1 MKSIFFLFA
10 LIFSVNLLKAD
21 GGDTIY
27 EGVDLSEEFILFMPN
42 AFSPNGD
49 GRNDYFAPV
58 GIGITL
64 DYFEMRI
71 YNRQGNLVYL
81 STDINK
87 PWDGNIT
94 ENVMTKHQRKCLFII
109 LQLEHPKVQNGNILL
124 CCTITITHESF

>member
-94 ENVMTKHQRKCLFII
+94 GKRYDETSTEVFVYH
-109 LQLEHPKVQNGNILL
+109 
-124 CCTITITHESF
+124 ITVRTSKSAEREYFGYVARLP

>member
-94 ENVMTKHQRKCLFII
+94 GKRYDETSTEVFVYH
-109 LQLEHPKVQNGNILL
+109 
-124 CCTITITHESF
+124 ITVRTSKGAEREYFGYVARLP